1 MQVYVTFRKGSVLV
15 AQKVLFIIQ
24 EAVSCSMK
32 KCLLENIRKRNKSVS
47 KMSKML
53 YKMLEFSF
61 L

>member
-1 MQVYVTFRKGSVLV
+1 MQVYIAFRKGSVLV

-24 EAVSCSMK
+24 EAVFCCMK

-47 KMSKML
+47 KIPKML
-53 YKMLEFSF
+53 YKMSVFSF